1 MYRYLDSLLAK
12 SKAKVKAEFNKL
24 GSIGFDE
31 LNVVNTRKITKA
43 MFDRLLALNE
53 SVYQKVA
60 NDAYSRAV
68 KSAKSVGYSTD
79 EEESPDEDW
88 LFTVL
93 MAYNLVTGYLYDRE
107 SDRKRLRLNEQI
119 LTAREYSDGNLL
131 RNSARKTA
139 NLWWT
144 QTAQYGVSIVD
155 QATMKG
161 FKDMGVKYVRWVS
174 VKDDKTCSDCHDRNG
189 EIYKLSEV
197 PEKTHY
203 QCRCY
208 LEPVKEG
215 ER

>member
-1 MYRYLDSLLAK
+1 MYEYLDSLLAK
-12 SKAKVKAEFNKL
+12 SKTKVKAEFNRL
-24 GSIGFDE
+24 GAMGFDE

-53 SVYQKVA
+53 SVYLKVA
-60 NDAYSRAV
+60 NDAYKKAV
-68 KSAKSVGYSTD
+68 KSAKSAGYSSD
-79 EEESPDEDW
+79 EEEAPDSDW

-93 MAYNLVTGYLYDRE
+93 MAYNLVTGYLYNKE
-107 SDRKRLRLNEQI
+107 SERKRLRLNEQI

-131 RNSARKTA
+131 RNSVRKTA

-155 QATMKG
+155 RTILKG
-161 FKDMGVKYVRWVS
+161 YEDMGVEYVRWVS
-174 VKDDKTCSDCHDRNG
+174 VEDEKTCSDCDDRNG

-208 LEPVKEG
+208 LEPVKVE
-215 ER
+215 E

>member
-1 MYRYLDSLLAK
+1 MYEYLDSLLAK
-12 SKAKVKAEFNKL
+12 SKTKVKVEFNRL
-24 GSIGFDE
+24 GAMGFDE

-53 SVYQKVA
+53 SVYLKVA
-60 NDAYSRAV
+60 NDAYKKAV
-68 KSAKSVGYSTD
+68 KSAKSAGYSSD
-79 EEESPDEDW
+79 EEEAPDSDW

-93 MAYNLVTGYLYDRE
+93 MAYNLVTGYLYNKE
-107 SDRKRLRLNEQI
+107 SERKRLRLNEQI

-131 RNSARKTA
+131 RNSVRKTA

-155 QATMKG
+155 RAILKG
-161 FKDMGVKYVRWVS
+161 YEDMGVEYVRWVS
-174 VKDDKTCSDCHDRNG
+174 VEDEKTCSDCDDRNG

-208 LEPVKEG
+208 LEPVKVE
-215 ER
+215 E